1 MSKIKC
7 VVAKNGKVIMANDRV
22 ARKFKSKTTAGRF
35 VHNMIKS
42 SKNMKR
48 RGSAVKLTMKNFEFI
63 AI

>member
-7 VVAKNGKVIMANDRV
+7 VVTKNGRVLMANENV

-35 VHNMIKS
+35 VSNMVKA
-42 SKNMKR
+42 SKNLRKR
-48 RGSAVKLTMKNFEFI
+48 GDKLTMKNFEFI

>member
-7 VVAKNGKVIMANDRV
+7 VVAKNGRVMMANDRV

-35 VHNMIKS
+35 VHNMVKA

-48 RGSAVKLTMKNFEFI
+48 PGTMKLTMKNFEFI

>member
-7 VVAKNGKVIMANDRV
+7 VVTKNGRVLMANENV

-35 VHNMIKS
+35 VSNMVKA
-42 SKNMKR
+42 SKNLRKR
-48 RGSAVKLTMKNFEFI
+48 GGDKLTMKNFEFI